1 MKKVHLAILCSF
13 ILTEASHARV
23 IYGRDNRKEIND
35 SSRLQKSLARSAATM
50 VLKKNITPS
59 RPGRV
64 NLAQTTLRDWL
75 EVELLGGSKSKNEEL
90 FTPKALEAA
99 NRGTTFCE
107 DERFVDQPN
116 PGLCSGF
123 LIADDL
129 LLTAG
134 HCARLP
140 DFCSDYKWVFGFE
153 YDSKSK
159 KAGID
164 IPETDI
170 YSCKKVISSDLSS
183 YFNQDYGL
191 VKLDRKVT
199 NREPLEIRND
209 GLVDSN
215 ASLFVIGSPSGLPL
229 KVADDAKVREN
240 THPFFFK
247 TNTDTFQGNS
257 GSAIFNAKTGVVEGI
272 LVRGEN
278 DFTVNERKRCIESN
292 KCKENECR
300 GEEVTRL
307 TAIPEIGVQVVMNR
321 AAANGDIATLRNL
334 LKLNFWVDFYSKDR
348 TTALIK
354 ASMYGQVKAID
365 LLVSKGADVN
375 HQDANGNTALHHLVK
390 VTDRNVQEGL
400 ARLLDADAD
409 ISLKNNKGET
419 ALDIARKLN
428 PSVLKNLQ

>member
-1 MKKVHLAILCSF
+1 MKKIHLALLCSF
-13 ILTEASHARV
+13 ILTEAAHARV
-23 IYGRDNRKEIND
+23 IYGRDNRKEINE
-35 SSRLQKSLARSAATM
+35 SSKLQKSLARSAATM
-50 VLKKNITPS
+50 VLKTNMTPS
-59 RPGRV
+59 GPGRV
-64 NLAQTTLRDWL
+64 SLAQTTLREWL
-75 EVELLGGSKSKNEEL
+75 EEDLSGGNKSKNEEL

-107 DERFVDQPN
+107 GERFVDQPN
-116 PGLCSGF
+116 PGMCSGF

-134 HCARLP
+134 HCVKLP

-159 KAGID
+159 KAGLD
-164 IPETDI
+164 IPEADI

-183 YFNQDYGL
+183 FFNQDYGL
-191 VKLDRKVT
+191 IKLDRKVT

-209 GLVDSN
+209 GLLDSN
-215 ASLFVIGSPSGLPL
+215 ASLFAIGSPSGLPL

-278 DFTVNERKRCIESN
+278 DFIVNERKRCIESN
-292 KCKENECR
+292 KCKDNECR
-300 GEEVTRL
+300 GEDVARL
-307 TAIPEIGVQVVMNR
+307 TAIPEIGVQTVLNR

-334 LKLNFWVDFYSKDR
+334 LKLNFWIDFYSKDR

-354 ASMYGQVKAID
+354 ASMSGQVKVID

-390 VTDRNVQEGL
+390 VTNKNVEEGVK
-400 ARLLDADAD
+400 RLLEADAD
-409 ISLKNNKGET
+409 INLKNNKGET

-428 PSVLKNLQ
+428 PKLLTIL